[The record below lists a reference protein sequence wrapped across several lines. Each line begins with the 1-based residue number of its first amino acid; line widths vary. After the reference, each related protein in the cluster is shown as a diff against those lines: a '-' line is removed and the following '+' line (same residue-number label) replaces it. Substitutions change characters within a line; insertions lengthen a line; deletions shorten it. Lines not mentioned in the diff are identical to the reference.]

1 MGTYRIDIMASDD
14 TRGIQASTHIS
25 SRRLLGGR
33 TIQIRA
39 GRGHISGKEPTIMA
53 IVDAITKKMGIK
65 KIVNDANN
73 AKQSIL
79 LTIGKPEFEVVF
91 RKNGN
96 RYSLNGQ
103 QATLDILEKALA
115 RCVLRSCY
123 LDDSE
128 ESYDQLEEYLYR
140 CITLPENITYVIE
153 NKLPYIFYE
162 RNETNIT
169 KHECRMNVKQIADF
183 EFAIEVSGGIWGTM
197 GLKDLNTFVDTYLY
211 NKRRGQWVQISPQ
224 ELYFKTVGTRP
235 SEAQV
240 KVMKEFLKQNRKQD
254 IVEKRAMELF
264 DDMVRDYETIKT
276 GMRLRP
282 GTTTGDK
289 IKVMYVRGKV
299 ADWMIVD
306 NCSKSG
312 TQDVGTYIL
321 TNGMD
326 NNNGR
331 TAGWNSNM
339 ATKEKTMR
347 PDVFWSGPICIDN
360 MQSGASVGDQFASRA
375 FACMNDE
382 MTIGL
387 VSTIRNY
394 VSDAIWD
401 KATNKKIEGHKV
413 RLDWDALP

>member
-1 MGTYRIDIMASDD
+1 MGTYRIDIMTSDD

-53 IVDAITKKMGIK
+53 IVDALTKRMGIK
-65 KIVNDANN
+65 KIVNDTNN

-103 QATLDILEKALA
+103 QATLDILEK
-115 RCVLRSCY
+115 
-123 LDDSE
+123 
-128 ESYDQLEEYLYR
+128 SYDQLEEYLYR

-183 EFAIEVSGGIWGTM
+183 EFAIEVSGGIWGTI

-312 TQDVGTYIL
+312 TQDVSTYIL
-321 TNGMD
+321 KDGEND
-326 NNNGR
+326 GR
-331 TAGWNSNM
+331 GGSGWNSNM
-339 ATKEKTMR
+339 ATEEKTMSKKLY
-347 PDVFWSGPICIDN
+347 WSGPICIDN

-394 VSDAIWD
+394 VSPTIW
-401 KATNKKIEGHKV
+401 NHPESKKIEGHKV
-413 RLDWDALP
+413 RLDWDAMP